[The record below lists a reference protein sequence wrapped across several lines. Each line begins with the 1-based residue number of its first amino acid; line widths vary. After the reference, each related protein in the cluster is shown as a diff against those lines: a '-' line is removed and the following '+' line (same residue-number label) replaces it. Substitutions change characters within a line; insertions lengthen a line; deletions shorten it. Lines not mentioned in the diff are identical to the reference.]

1 MIQAKKTPEYH
12 GHFYLVGSALCIVTV
27 LSQSYPKHIGAD
39 FSTQL
44 LYFPNIIVA
53 AASIVSSLL
62 LRPQTI
68 AQPQIDQTLE
78 LQNTQ
83 QKEKGQE

>member
-1 MIQAKKTPEYH
+1 M
-12 GHFYLVGSALCIVTV
+12 TV
-27 LSQSYPKHIGAD
+27 LSQSYPKHIEAD